1 MQKNLHIFM
10 RRPDG
15 QRSVVGRLLHER
27 QADGTI
33 LSYFRYEPGWLADAT
48 AFPLDPV
55 NLPLESRVFRRRSR
69 TGLWGVM
76 EDALPDAWGRR
87 LLQARHSMDVSRSNN
102 IELLLLTGWAE
113 PGATGFAESA
123 AMPGHTVVPMD
134 MDRTEQAILASES
147 FEKDADTI
155 SLPDFFISG
164 GSSAGGA
171 RPKVLARSGTALYLV
186 KFPSINDPAPD
197 IMANLEAFGLSCARE
212 AGIPVPEF
220 FTVRAAS
227 GRVALAVR
235 RFDTSGDQGRIH
247 FLSLQS
253 LVDSEEQLGLPY
265 ARMAEMVRLVSADPE
280 RDIHALFKQMVVNII
295 ICNRDDHLKNF
306 SMLLDPASRGFRL
319 TPAYDLVPNLWQRQH
334 VLSVAGKISDI
345 GRDDL
350 VQEGRRFALS
360 GQRTRRLIDEAATGV
375 AAALAENRQ
384 RLARLAADHALCR
397 RLLEQVRE
405 NLAAIASRGTT
416 P

>member
-10 RRPDG
+10 RLPDG
-15 QRSVVGRLLHER
+15 GRQVVGRLLHEK

-33 LSYFRYEPGWLADAT
+33 LSYFRYEPEWLADAA
-48 AFPLDPV
+48 AFPLDPI
-55 NLPLESRVFRRRSR
+55 NLPLERRIFQRRSR

-87 LLQARHSMDVSRSNN
+87 LLQARHHIDVSGSNN

-113 PGATGFAESA
+113 PGATGFADSA
-123 AMPGHTVVPMD
+123 AMPGHTVIPMD
-134 MDRTEQAILASES
+134 MDRTDQAIIASEA
-147 FEKDADTI
+147 FEKDADAI

-171 RPKVLARSGTALYLV
+171 RPKVLARSGPALYLV

-197 IMANLEAFGLSCARE
+197 IMANLEAFGLACARE

-235 RFDTSGDQGRIH
+235 RFDTSGRQGRIH
-247 FLSLQS
+247 FLSFQS

-265 ARMAEMVRLVSADPE
+265 ARMAEIVRLVSADPE
-280 RDIHALFKQMVVNII
+280 QDVRALFKQMVVNII

-319 TPAYDLVPNLWQRQH
+319 TPAYDLVPNLWQQQH

-345 GRDDL
+345 NRDDL
-350 VQEGRRFALS
+350 VREGRRFALS

-375 AAALAENRQ
+375 AAALATNQQ
-384 RLARLAADHALCR
+384 RLARLAAHHTPCR
-397 RLLEQVRE
+397 DLLERVQE
-405 NLAAIASRGTT
+405 NLSVIAHSGGVS
-416 P
+416 

>member
-1 MQKNLHIFM
+1 M
-10 RRPDG
+10 RMPDG
-15 QRSVVGRLLHER
+15 GRTVLGRLLHEK

-33 LSYFRYEPGWLADAT
+33 QSYFRYEPGWLSEAAS
-48 AFPLDPV
+48 FPLDPV
-55 NLPLESRVFRRRSR
+55 NLPLDSRIFRRRSR
-69 TGLWGVM
+69 TGLWGVL

-87 LLQARHSMDVSRSNN
+87 LLQARHSIDVSRSNN

-113 PGATGFAESA
+113 PGATGFAENT
-123 AMPGHTVVPMD
+123 AMPGHTVTPMEMEMTD
-134 MDRTEQAILASES
+134 QAIIAAEN
-147 FEKDADTI
+147 FEKDANAI
-155 SLPDFFISG
+155 SLPEFFISG

-171 RPKVLARSGTALYLV
+171 RPKVLARSGAALYLV

-197 IMANLEAFGLSCARE
+197 IMANLEAFGLECARE

-220 FTVRAAS
+220 FTVSATS

-235 RFDTSGDQGRIH
+235 RFDTSDEQGRLH

-265 ARMAEMVRLVSADPE
+265 ARMAEIIRAVSTDPE
-280 RDIHALFKQMVVNII
+280 TDIRNLFKQMVVNII
-295 ICNRDDHLKNF
+295 ICNCDDHLKNF
-306 SMLLDPASRGFRL
+306 SMILDPAARGFRL

-350 VQEGRRFALS
+350 LREGRRFALS
-360 GQRTRRLIDEAATGV
+360 GRRTQHLLNEAAAGV
-375 AAALAENRQ
+375 VAALARNRD
-384 RLARLAADHALCR
+384 RLEKLAADHAHCR
-397 RLLEQVRE
+397 RLLDQVRE
-405 NLAAIASRGTT
+405 NLAAIAYPETRS
-416 P
+416 

>member
-416 P
+416 A

>member
-1 MQKNLHIFM
+1 MQKNIHIFM
-10 RRPDG
+10 RLPSG

-33 LSYFRYEPGWLADAT
+33 LSYFRYEPEWLAHA
-48 AFPLDPV
+48 ASFPLDPV
-55 NLPLESRVFRRRSR
+55 NLPLEGRIFRRRSR

-87 LLQARHSMDVSRSNN
+87 LLQARHSIDVSRSNN

-123 AMPGHTVVPMD
+123 TMPGRTVVPMD
-134 MDRTEQAILASES
+134 LDRMEQAILASET
-147 FEKDADTI
+147 FEKDANTI

-186 KFPSINDPAPD
+186 KFPSINDPTPD
-197 IMANLEAFGLSCARE
+197 IMANLEAFGLACARE

-220 FTVRAAS
+220 FIVRAAS

-235 RFDTSGDQGRIH
+235 RFDTRGGQDRIH

-253 LVDSEEQLGLPY
+253 LLDSEEQLGLPY
-265 ARMAEMVRLVSADPE
+265 ARMAEIVRQVSADPE

-306 SMLLDPASRGFRL
+306 SMLLDPATRGFRL

-334 VLSVAGKISDI
+334 VLPVAGKISDI

-360 GQRTRRLIDEAATGV
+360 GQRTRQLIDEAATGV
-375 AAALAENRQ
+375 ATALAKDRH
-384 RLARLAADHALCR
+384 RLARLAADHVPCR

-405 NLAAIASRGTT
+405 NLAAIAPRGTT

>member
-235 RFDTSGDQGRIH
+235 RFDTSGDQGRVH

>member
-235 RFDTSGDQGRIH
+235 RFDTSGGQGRIH
-247 FLSLQS
+247 FMSLQS

-416 P
+416 A